1 MAMVYDSTR
10 DGVVTKESKFA
21 MTELGNF
28 ADLDVANKKQT
39 VQDDEPKVKTTVV
52 LNKETWLKLKIIAAT
67 EQVSL
72 SDLLQEGA
80 AVLVKHRGT

>member
-1 MAMVYDSTR
+1 
-10 DGVVTKESKFA
+10 VTKESKFA

-39 VQDDEPKVKTTVV
+39 AQDDEPKVKTTVV